1 MKKLLL
7 ISTLLIADFAFASG
21 ASFAGGH
28 GHGYFGDHDRRGEAY
43 YRRHDHDGVRH
54 FYLFGWRLPIGWDF
68 DDDDDQVSGCT
79 SVTQTPT
86 GPVNSNKFIN
96 KGTAPKVTIN

>member
-1 MKKLLL
+1 MKKILL

-28 GHGYFGDHDRRGEAY
+28 GHGYFGDHDRRDEAY

-54 FYLFGWRLPIGWDF
+54 LYLFGWRLPIGWDF
-68 DDDDDQVSGCT
+68 DGDDDGRGRHSSNQM
-79 SVTQTPT
+79 PN

-96 KGTAPKVTIN
+96 KGSAPKATIN